1 MLIQHNPIT
10 ETLTKQEGEINMG
23 GIPNIFKPPSRPAP
37 TPTPAGRREE
47 TSKKTAAD
55 PGATRN
61 LPSRRKRGKQITS
74 LVGGVLP
81 GETETTTSMSPISAR
96 NPRSRLGS

>member
-1 MLIQHNPIT
+1 
-10 ETLTKQEGEINMG
+10 MG
-23 GIPNIFKPPSRPAP
+23 GIPNPFKPPKRTTP

-47 TSKKTAAD
+47 TSKKTVAD
-55 PGATRN
+55 PNATRN

-81 GETETTTSMSPISAR
+81 GETETTISMSPISAR